1 MTLKNPNY
9 YFIYYQMYKHKY
21 KEHYESKL
29 KREKEICWEKE
40 TNYYY
45 NTYKKLML
53 KKAHSSEI
61 NSG

>member
-1 MTLKNPNY
+1 
-9 YFIYYQMYKHKY
+9 MYKHKY